1 MTDEVF
7 NLMKYFPNS
16 YIKANKELILEEKG
30 NVYFSLDRVNDKF
43 DLCLKVV
50 QYVSRSAC
58 KAQPYRDE
66 CQNLMYRNKIRDAIN
81 KFLGTNFDEEEML
94 LIYTKLGN
102 GCNERL
108 ASMFV
113 ATGFDMDYLGKGNKK

>member
-7 NLMKYFPNS
+7 NLMRYFPKS
-16 YIKANKELILEEKG
+16 YIDENKELILDE
-30 NVYFSLDRVNDKF
+30 NINFSLDRINDKF

-50 QYVSRSAC
+50 QYVSKYAC
-58 KAQPYRDE
+58 KVQLYSNE

-102 GCNERL
+102 GCNKRL

-113 ATGFDMDYLGKGNKK
+113 ATGFDIDLLKG

>member
-30 NVYFSLDRVNDKF
+30 NVYFSLDKVDDKF

-58 KAQPYRDE
+58 KAQPYKDE

-108 ASMFV
+108 ASKFV
-113 ATGFDMDYLGKGNKK
+113 AMGFDIYLL